1 MKSLLRFGFSLGL
14 GALCLAP
21 LHRGHAQDAQNAG
34 GARIAVVVNGAVITN
49 QDVDARARLFALS
62 AGLPQNPEVLDR
74 LKPQIT
80 SELIDQA
87 LQLQAI
93 ERHKVV
99 VPQDKIAAALAR
111 IDKANGL
118 PPGGLQKKLAA
129 VGIPYSTLVQQFRTE
144 LGWTDVLKKEL
155 GENLRPTREDVLAEQ
170 RAMKHELGQT
180 QYHVAEIFIPIE
192 RPSDEA
198 NAKRFADTVIKQL
211 RNGAPFPVVAAQF
224 SQSQSALTGGDRG
237 WVAPDLLDPAVR
249 AIVERMPA
257 GAISDPVRVAGGF
270 EIVNLLGTRKFG
282 EVKETTLHI
291 RQVFLPFPAPFQGG
305 QPTAGQLAVL
315 SHATAMR
322 GGLHDCSAVSAA
334 NAAAGN
340 VRKADP
346 GPVNLAT
353 VQPAAFQSLLSGL
366 PIGQISQ
373 PLVSHNGVAL
383 VMVCSRQTSTTGLP
397 SLNEIGSLLIQRRVS
412 LESQQLMDTLH
423 RNAVIQREPG

>member
-1 MKSLLRFGFSLGL
+1 MKSLLSYGFLLGL
-14 GALCLAP
+14 GTAWLAP
-21 LHRGHAQDAQNAG
+21 CSVVQAQNAS
-34 GARIAVVVNGAVITN
+34 IAAVVNGSVITN

-62 AGLPQNPEVLDR
+62 AGLPSSPDTLDR

-93 ERHKVV
+93 EQHKVV
-99 VPQDKIAAALAR
+99 VPQAQIAAALAR

-118 PPGGLQKKLAA
+118 PPGGLEQKLAQA
-129 VGIPYSTLVQQFRTE
+129 GIPYSTLVGQFRTE
-144 LGWTDVLKKEL
+144 LGWTEVLKKTL
-155 GENLRPTREDVLAEQ
+155 GEDLRPTREDVVAEQ
-170 RAMKHELGQT
+170 RAMQHEIGQT
-180 QYHVAEIFIPIE
+180 QYHLAEIFIPIE

-211 RNGAPFPVVAAQF
+211 RNGAAFPVVAAQF

-237 WVAPDLLDPAVR
+237 WVEPDLLDPAVR
-249 AIVERMPA
+249 AIVQRMPE

-270 EIVNLLGTRKFG
+270 EIVDLLGTRKFG
-282 EVKETTLHI
+282 EEHETMLDI
-291 RQVFLPFPAPFQGG
+291 RQAFLPFPTAFQGG

-315 SHATAMR
+315 SHASALR
-322 GGLHDCSAVSAA
+322 GGLHDCNAVAAA

-353 VQPAAFQSLLSGL
+353 VQPAAFQSLLESL

-383 VMVCSRQTSTTGLP
+383 VMVCSRTTSKTGLP
-397 SLNEIGSLLIQRRVS
+397 GVPEIVNLLIQRRVS

-423 RNAVIQREPG
+423 RNAVIQREPAE